1 MKEPPRQSDINLL
14 EPGFKK
20 KFDLWRTEVL
30 KRYPNAR
37 VFESKRPQERQ
48 ERLYSQW
55 RTRPGKIITNIKHIG
70 MHWLGKAVD
79 VVFLNDKN
87 QPTRSW
93 PYDDLI
99 ALAKKYNIK
108 NLKPFETCHFEDN
121 GKPLSLPQTIML
133 VFETIYK
140 EKFWTIPSENKI
152 TAQVD
157 KRYAMIKDKTPS
169 EQIQELCRLIGI
181 KVEEINQKI
190 VKN

>member
-14 EPGFKK
+14 DLGFKK
-20 KFDLWRTEVL
+20 KFDLRRSEVI

-37 VFESKRPQERQ
+37 VFESKRSKERQ

-55 RTRPGKIITNIKHIG
+55 RTRPGKIVTNIKHIG
-70 MHWLGKAVD
+70 MHWQGKAVD
-79 VVFLNDKN
+79 VVFLNDQN

-133 VFETIYK
+133 VFETIHK
-140 EKFWTIPSENKI
+140 EKFANIPPDKKI
-152 TAQVD
+152 TNQVD
-157 KRYAMIKDKTPS
+157 NRYAMIKDKTPS
-169 EQIQELCRLIGI
+169 EQIQELCWLIGV

-190 VKN
+190 LGK

>member
-14 EPGFKK
+14 DPGFKK
-20 KFDLWRTEVL
+20 KFNIWRTEVL

-37 VFESKRPQERQ
+37 VFESKRSKERQ
-48 ERLYSQW
+48 ERLYGQW
-55 RTRPGKIITNIKHIG
+55 RTRPGKIVTNIKHIG
-70 MHWLGKAVD
+70 MHWQGKAVD
-79 VVFLNDKN
+79 VVFLNEKN

-99 ALAKKYNIK
+99 TLAKQYNIK

-121 GKPLSLPQTIML
+121 GKALSLPYTIML

-140 EKFWTIPSENKI
+140 EKFWTLPPEKKI

-169 EQIQELCRLIGI
+169 EQIQELCWLIGI
-181 KVEEINQKI
+181 KVEEVNQKI
-190 VKN
+190 E

>member
-1 MKEPPRQSDINLL
+1 
-14 EPGFKK
+14 
-20 KFDLWRTEVL
+20 
-30 KRYPNAR
+30 
-37 VFESKRPQERQ
+37 
-48 ERLYSQW
+48 
-55 RTRPGKIITNIKHIG
+55 

-87 QPTRSW
+87 KPTRSW

-108 NLKPFETCHFEDN
+108 NLKPFETCHFEDY

-140 EKFWTIPSENKI
+140 EKFWNLPPEKKI

-169 EQIQELCRLIGI
+169 EQIQELCWLIGI
-181 KVEEINQKI
+181 KVEEVNQKS
-190 VKN
+190 

>member
-14 EPGFKK
+14 DPGFKT
-20 KFDLWRTEVL
+20 KFDLRRVQVL
-30 KRYPNAR
+30 KLHPNAR
-37 VFESKRPQERQ
+37 VFESKRSQERQ

-55 RTRPGKIITNIKHIG
+55 RTRPGKIVTNIKHIG
-70 MHWLGKAVD
+70 MHWQGKAVD
-79 VVFLNDKN
+79 VVFLNNQN

-99 ALAKKYNIK
+99 ILAKQFNIK

-121 GKPLSLPQTIML
+121 GKALSLPQTIML

-140 EKFWTIPSENKI
+140 EKFANIPPEKKI
-152 TAQVD
+152 TTQVD

-169 EQIQELCRLIGI
+169 EQIQELCWLIGI
-181 KVEEINQKI
+181 KVEEINQKLE
-190 VKN
+190 